1 MWQWVQD
8 PRSFLLPGG
17 NQARKIYQNLGD
29 SCWISK
35 EAVSIG
41 SKQLSCTIFRSG
53 GQAKSATEFWFL
65 WSFSYSKVSDL
76 KSPANHF
83 NLCVG
88 KPTDQF
94 AMSQFQN
101 PQSALQ
107 VRYEVQPSEIRWDV
121 DVWCFRCYSR
131 WCRRWC
137 SSLGFIG
144 PVPRLRVSTIPS
156 SRHRL

>member
-1 MWQWVQD
+1 MNTLKLQMWQWVQD

-17 NQARKIYQNLGD
+17 NQARKVYENLGD
-29 SCWISK
+29 SCRISK
-35 EAVSIG
+35 EAVSID

-53 GQAKSATEFWFL
+53 GQAKSATKFWFL
-65 WSFSYSKVSDL
+65 WIFSLSKVSDL
-76 KSPANHF
+76 KSP
-83 NLCVG
+83 
-88 KPTDQF
+88 DQF
-94 AMSQFQN
+94 AMSQFPN

-131 WCRRWC
+131 WCRRRC